1 MKDELLL
8 GGVGATLGVVGT
20 ATQLN
25 DVLQTI
31 SLIITILG
39 ALVSFIV
46 VPLVTWY
53 KNAKKDGKITPDEI
67 EDAAEKLHEGISK
80 TQEAI
85 KGSQTAVEDQREE
98 IKRKKKGGLD

>member
-39 ALVSFIV
+39 AAISFIV

-53 KNAKKDGKITPDEI
+53 KNAKKDGKITADEV
-67 EDAAEKLHEGISK
+67 EDAAKTLQDGISK
-80 TQEAI
+80 TKETI
-85 KGSQTAVEDQREE
+85 NSED
-98 IKRKKKGGLD
+98 KKKGGLD